1 MDGLMDIE
9 IHSSA
14 VFNKLDAY
22 EEVQYLLGPPLWSPA
37 ARPLRSEEVSRDK
50 YNIIYVHYS

>member
-50 YNIIYVHYS
+50 YNIIY

>member
-1 MDGLMDIE
+1 MCIFPSDIICKSCYLEHSVDGLMDIE

-22 EEVQYLLGPPLWSPA
+22 EEVQYLLGAP
-37 ARPLRSEEVSRDK
+37 
-50 YNIIYVHYS
+50 